1 MVARRTVRGERVFD
15 TQRPHA
21 VFFATDLASRGLD
34 FPNVNWVI
42 QMDAPEDAE
51 LYIHRVGWTARNCV
65 AGKSLLLVTPREK
78 ESVLGMLSDAN
89 IISDDKASEKYLKPL
104 HMNPKRA
111 VSVTSKANSILAS
124 CSDINALGKKAFAS
138 Y

>member
-1 MVARRTVRGERVFD
+1 VFD